1 MTTKKIPPR
10 SIEHSRA
17 RWLSVAI
24 QCLGLLSALMVNLI
38 LPLIYGVE
46 YYGEFIKSNI
56 LVFVIH
62 KFADIVTE
70 PLMASVEAKFIFVT
84 CLLSSAIVIFL
95 AQGINYFDQIGSQ
108 SLLVT
113 MLLSSNCM
121 IAMFALRLHRQ
132 ILVHLILI
140 LGVFFIL
147 LICDYRG
154 LMSFSILEL
163 LIWTNFVP
171 ALFSSLGLFFKG
183 AHLPPFDKIGNAI
196 ITSLRQYLG
205 NFTST
210 FVFNCLTNILPYILA
225 KQMSALDVGVFRI
238 VTSILQSA
246 TSLFPINTKAIFLVF
261 IVSKERSQ
269 LMLTLMAA
277 SLFYFS
283 LIAVCALI
291 MTSFVPRL
299 SPYIAMITI
308 LPVTYWAVLFERYMQ
323 AGGMRRPLIVTNLVV
338 GISILV
344 GAFFVRELDQA
355 EHLYALGLCTYAS
368 FLWVTSHLKTARVTV
383 CVVIVCSTL
392 ILWLDQFFPYATLIY
407 MCLLAGIPFVFMKF
421 RLSNALSLK
430 F

>member
-1 MTTKKIPPR
+1 
-10 SIEHSRA
+10 
-17 RWLSVAI
+17 
-24 QCLGLLSALMVNLI
+24 
-38 LPLIYGVE
+38 
-46 YYGEFIKSNI
+46 
-56 LVFVIH
+56 
-62 KFADIVTE
+62 
-70 PLMASVEAKFIFVT
+70 MASVEAKFIFVT